1 MSNDLLSNTQLR
13 DKLNSKQDAQIIRW
27 LNERG
32 IRWDRDTKGR
42 PVTTLGQIEKHLE
55 KETHAEVDF

>member
-1 MSNDLLSNTQLR
+1 MNNDLLSNTQLR
-13 DKLNSKQDAQIIRW
+13 EKLNSKQDAQIIRW

-32 IRWDRDTKGR
+32 IRWDKDTKGR
-42 PVTTLGQIEKHLE
+42 PVTTLGQIEKYLE